1 MMSAAYMFFALLAL
15 QFSSVDADSS
25 NLHASPSAVGDA
37 KLADTVRALD
47 TNGNGKVDQSELTA
61 FAKSQGL
68 SSDEVLTDFQELDAN
83 HDGALDSSEIGP
95 LFGASA
101 AEDAS
106 DTEAN
111 AAPAASV
118 AMHAEAN
125 NKLQKAKS
133 ISEKAQASVEAGKK
147 ASQDASNMD
156 IDLDGLQ
163 HDTQEQAGGV
173 IASRLAQRA
182 QVLLARSA
190 ADEHKALAFDAEVR
204 SLRGN
209 ATVLAQ
215 SANEQTRQAARAASS
230 AVSEKSLAQLKKL
243 QEDEQKSQI
252 AAEERRDQAKQAME
266 RVREAQA
273 SLRKK

>member
-106 DTEAN
+106 DTEVN
-111 AAPAASV
+111 VAPAASV
-118 AMHAEAN
+118 AMHAEATAT

-133 ISEKAQASVEAGKK
+133 ISEKAQAS
-147 ASQDASNMD
+147 QDASKMD

-190 ADEHKALAFDAEVR
+190 ADEHKALAFDTEVR
-204 SLRGN
+204 ALRGN